1 MNYIKNTERNA
12 LKTPNK
18 INQILGFPCL
28 IHVFTL
34 SLLPVKDKYM
44 EYLSRISDVMLRE
57 LLDAFGAVLIEGPKW
72 CGKTTTAEQAAKSAI
87 RMQDTDMRDE
97 YLATAMSKPSLLLR
111 GDTPRLIDEWQ
122 DAPVLWD
129 AVRTMVDKRGEPG
142 QFILTGSNAVDK
154 SQIHHSGNGRIAK
167 MSMLPMS
174 LWESKESTGEV
185 SLSELFNNPN
195 YDIDGCQSKMSIEDL
210 IFAACRGGWPGTLMA
225 RSEKAKLLI
234 ARNYIRAVCSEDISR
249 IDGKRRNEK
258 LAMMILRSYARNVS
272 SLAKKTT
279 MLADVV
285 SSEEVEC
292 SIDTFNDYVSAL
304 ERLFVVQDIDAW
316 CPAIRSKTVIR
327 SSPKRGFCDPSLAVA
342 LLGLT
347 PESLITQLKTF
358 GFIFEQMC
366 VRDMKAYTQGLY
378 SHVSYYHDR
387 YGLEAD
393 FVLHLGD
400 GRYALVECKLG
411 SKEIEE
417 GADHLL
423 ELQRLI
429 HEHNGK
435 EKQMPIREPDLL
447 LIITGGKMAYT
458 RPDGVKIIP
467 LGCLKD

>member
-1 MNYIKNTERNA
+1 
-12 LKTPNK
+12 
-18 INQILGFPCL
+18 
-28 IHVFTL
+28 
-34 SLLPVKDKYM
+34 M
-44 EYLSRISDVMLRE
+44 EYLNRTADVMLKD

-97 YLATAMSKPSLLLR
+97 YLATAMSKPSLLLH

-122 DAPVLWD
+122 DVPVLWD

-167 MSMLPMS
+167 MNMLPMS

-185 SLSELFNNPN
+185 SLLELFNNPN
-195 YDIDGCQSKMSIEDL
+195 YDIDGCRSKMSIEDL

-234 ARNYIRAVCSEDISR
+234 ARNYVRTVCSEDISR

-258 LAMMILRSYARNVS
+258 LAMMILRSYARNIS
-272 SLAKKTT
+272 SLVKKTT

-285 SSEEVEC
+285 SSEEIEC
-292 SIDTFNDYVSAL
+292 SIDTFNDYVNAL
-304 ERLFVVQDIDAW
+304 ERLFVIQDIDAW

-327 SSPKRGFCDPSLAVA
+327 SSPKRGFCDPS
-342 LLGLT
+342 
-347 PESLITQLKTF
+347 
-358 GFIFEQMC
+358 
-366 VRDMKAYTQGLY
+366 YTQGLY

-387 YGLEAD
+387 YDLEAD
-393 FVLHLGD
+393 FVLHLED
-400 GRYALVECKLG
+400 GRYALIECKLG
-411 SKEIEE
+411 SNEIEE
-417 GADHLL
+417 GASHLL
-423 ELQRLI
+423 ELKRLI
-429 HEHNGK
+429 REHNEK

-447 LIITGGKMAYT
+447 LILTGGQMAYT

>member
-1 MNYIKNTERNA
+1 
-12 LKTPNK
+12 
-18 INQILGFPCL
+18 
-28 IHVFTL
+28 
-34 SLLPVKDKYM
+34 M
-44 EYLSRISDVMLRE
+44 EYLNRTADVMLKD

-97 YLATAMSKPSLLLR
+97 YLATAMSKPSLLLH

-122 DAPVLWD
+122 DVPVLWD
-129 AVRTMVDKRGEPG
+129 TVRTMVDKRGEPG

-167 MSMLPMS
+167 INMLPMS

-185 SLSELFNNPN
+185 SLLELFNNPN
-195 YDIDGCQSKMSIEDL
+195 YDIDGCRSKMSIEDL

-234 ARNYIRAVCSEDISR
+234 ARNYVRTVCSEDISR

-258 LAMMILRSYARNVS
+258 LAMMILRSYARNIS
-272 SLAKKTT
+272 SLVKKTT

-285 SSEEVEC
+285 SSEEIEC
-292 SIDTFNDYVSAL
+292 SIDTFNDYVNAL
-304 ERLFVVQDIDAW
+304 ERLFVIQDIDAW

-327 SSPKRGFCDPSLAVA
+327 SSPKRGFCDPSIAVA

-347 PESLITQLKTF
+347 PEALTTQLKTF

-387 YGLEAD
+387 YDLEAD
-393 FVLHLGD
+393 FVLHLED
-400 GRYALVECKLG
+400 GRYALIECKLG
-411 SKEIEE
+411 SNEIEE
-417 GADHLL
+417 GASHLL
-423 ELQRLI
+423 ELKRLI
-429 HEHNGK
+429 CEHNEK

-447 LIITGGKMAYT
+447 IILTGGQMAYT